1 MQVGEGVQLPRREA
15 SLEHTRGE
23 AKQDVPGG
31 PSKNKSDVGSRVLP
45 GEKRADQEV
54 AVDEGSDS

>member
-1 MQVGEGVQLPRREA
+1 MQAGEGVQPLRREA
-15 SLEHTRGE
+15 SLEHTRGG